1 MKASGC
7 TIGMSGE
14 GMVVIG
20 TCYIDTVL
28 QRVFTRTYGKPRDM
42 ASIDVSVA
50 PSSGETLNYTSKE
63 PLGAGYVL
71 PKVGICYYGF

>member
-1 MKASGC
+1 
-7 TIGMSGE
+7 
-14 GMVVIG
+14 MVVKG
-20 TCYIDTVL
+20 YSHFRVYIL
-28 QRVFTRTYGKPRDM
+28 MHIAHRDM